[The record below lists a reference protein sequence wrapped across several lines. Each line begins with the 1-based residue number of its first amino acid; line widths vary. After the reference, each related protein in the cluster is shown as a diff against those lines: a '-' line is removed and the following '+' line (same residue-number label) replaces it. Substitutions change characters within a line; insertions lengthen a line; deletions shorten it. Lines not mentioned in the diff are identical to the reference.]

1 MGCLRIGFAFLVSLF
16 VAAILTVMGVFLGA
30 LISFFIASHGAPP
43 QDLSSPLNFIGENII
58 GVYIGGGIGGTLGLI
73 TMASMLRRAADI
85 NWLKRYGKRIVATV
99 TEIERKTGTRQVPY
113 TVNNTTQ
120 YRTQTYTYY
129 IIMARWVDP
138 RTKQMYTFRSPNLS
152 IYPRRFYEGCGIE
165 VLIDPNNIGK
175 YYMEI

>member
-1 MGCLRIGFAFLVSLF
+1 MGCLRIVSAFIASLF
-16 VAAILTVMGVFLGA
+16 VATILIVMGIVFGA
-30 LISFFIASHGAPP
+30 LISFFIFHSSSLQYAA
-43 QDLSSPLNFIGENII
+43 SPLDFVQENTT
-58 GVYIGGGIGGTLGLI
+58 GAYIGGGVGGVLGLI
-73 TMASMLRRAADI
+73 TMVSMLRRAADI

-138 RTKQMYTFRSPNLS
+138 RTKQMYTFRSPNLN
-152 IYPRRFYEGCGIE
+152 IYPSRFYEGCGIE